1 MSVDP
6 EFDKKIKLITSF
18 MWLRVF
24 TICACG
30 TLLVWGGLYFS
41 GKSSYTTPV
50 TTSSSDSAKVEQ
62 KTVAEVVDGI
72 HVESGLI
79 AEQGYELV
87 LQNCGAC
94 HSYKLVTQN
103 RATEEGWLDMIRW
116 MQKTQKLWDLGENEA
131 GIIAYLGK
139 HYGPL
144 KKGRRANLTNIEW
157 YEL

>member
-1 MSVDP
+1 MSSEN
-6 EFDKKIKLITSF
+6 EFDKKIRLITSF

-30 TLLVWGGLYFS
+30 TLLIWGGLYFS
-41 GKSSYTTPV
+41 GKSGYTSTHQADPEP
-50 TTSSSDSAKVEQ
+50 EQ
-62 KTVAEVVDGI
+62 QEEATVAEVVDGI

-116 MQKTQKLWDLGENEA
+116 MQRTQKLWDLGKNEA